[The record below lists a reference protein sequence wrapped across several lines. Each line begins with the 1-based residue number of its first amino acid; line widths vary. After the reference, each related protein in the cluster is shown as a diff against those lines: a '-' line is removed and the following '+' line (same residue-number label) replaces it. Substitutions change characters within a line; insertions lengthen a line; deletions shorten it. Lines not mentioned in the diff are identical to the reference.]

1 MSQKVPS
8 NLSGDNVLRDVH
20 NEKDNSL
27 ITSSFVTGKTGR
39 KIESAISTTNV
50 TDDTQTLTYS
60 EDGTTIYTLRVI
72 YTDGTRAEFSSV
84 ERIA

>member
-1 MSQKVPS
+1 MSQKTPS

-20 NEKDNSL
+20 NEKDNSI
-27 ITSSFVTGKTGR
+27 ITSTFVTGKVGR
-39 KIESAISTTNV
+39 KIESVISTTSV

-60 EDGTTIYTLRVI
+60 EDSLVLYTVRI
-72 YTDGTRAEFSSV
+72 IFTDGTRSEFASV